1 MCCIARPVHFSLENL
16 LRTRNKTKIRVAGRN
31 KMVADN
37 GKKTKIYRFWMM
49 GALLF
54 SCVGLEYYFHIVHG
68 ITVVYAHLFYVP
80 IVIVALWWGLKAGF
94 PVSLFFGLMH
104 IALSFPDIEESVLF
118 RSLALVLVGSAIGI
132 ISDMHKRA
140 EEVLRKSEERYRTVV
155 EDMPAMICRFLP
167 DGTLTFV
174 NDAYCRYFNK
184 KKEELIKQNFLQFI
198 PEEDHEEVKNRFMS
212 LTMQEPVITYEHQV
226 VVTDGDIYWQQW
238 TDRALFDLQDNL
250 VGYQSIG
257 QDVTERKRAEE
268 ELEVHREHLK
278 LINQILRHDIL
289 NDLTAVKSALR
300 LYESSND
307 EEFLKEASRYV
318 DRGAG
323 TIKRMR
329 ELESIISSHKDL
341 EFYDV
346 KDVIKKVIENYQSI
360 KFTIEGKGQVL
371 ANGAIDSV
379 IDNIISN
386 AVIHG
391 KTDRIDI
398 TIDKQ
403 KDLCEVRIADYGIGL
418 PDEMKDE
425 IFEEDFKYGETG
437 RTGLGLH
444 IVKKAM
450 ENYGGSVYI
459 EDNTPQGA
467 VFVLRLKRLR

>member
-1 MCCIARPVHFSLENL
+1 
-16 LRTRNKTKIRVAGRN
+16 
-31 KMVADN
+31 MVADN
-37 GKKTKIYRFWMM
+37 GKTAKIHRFWVM
-49 GALLF
+49 GALLL

-68 ITVVYAHLFYVP
+68 ITVVYTHLFYVP
-80 IVIVALWWGLKAGF
+80 IVIVAFWWGLRAGF

-118 RSLALVLVGSAIGI
+118 RSLALVLTGSAIGI
-132 ISDMHKRA
+132 ISDVHKRA
-140 EEVLRKSEERYRTVV
+140 EEALRESEERYRTVV

-167 DGTLTFV
+167 DGTLMFV

-184 KKEELIKQNFLQFI
+184 KKEELIKQNFFQFI
-198 PEEDHEEVKNRFMS
+198 PEEDHEEVKNHFMP

-226 VVTDGDIYWQQW
+226 VATDGDIHWQQW

-257 QDVTERKRAEE
+257 QDITERKRAEE

-278 LINQILRHDIL
+278 LINQILRHDVL

-318 DRGAG
+318 DRGVG

-346 KDVIKKVIENYQSI
+346 KDVIKKVIENYRFIQ
-360 KFTIEGKGQVL
+360 FTVEGKCRVL
-371 ANGAIDSV
+371 ADEALSSV
-379 IDNIISN
+379 IDNIVRN
-386 AVIHG
+386 AIGHG

-398 TIDKQ
+398 KIDKNERY
-403 KDLCEVRIADYGIGL
+403 CEVRIADYGVGI
-418 PDEMKDE
+418 PDEIKDK
-425 IFEEDFKYGETG
+425 IFEEEFKYGETG
-437 RTGLGLH
+437 NTGLGLH

-450 ENYGGSVYI
+450 ENYGGSVYV

-467 VFVLRLKRLR
+467 VFVLRLRRLR